1 MGEKSPALRVVL
13 DTNTV
18 VSALLF
24 PRGQLGWMRPV
35 WSEGGMLPLV
45 SADTVRE
52 LIRVL
57 AYPKFEL
64 DRADINATLSAY
76 LPFIETLAVE
86 GVPSNQPA
94 CRDPDDQMFVDLAT
108 VGEAEVLVSG
118 DAALHEMAGQVPFAI
133 ETPAIFKTRFEHR

>member
-24 PRGQLGWMRPV
+24 PRGQLGWMRQI
-35 WSEGGMLPLV
+35 WSDGGMLPLV

-52 LIRVL
+52 LIRVM

-64 DRADINATLSAY
+64 DRGDINAALSAY
-76 LPFIETLAVE
+76 LPFAETLAVE
-86 GVPSNQPA
+86 AAPSSQPA

-108 VGEAEVLVSG
+108 AGEAEVLVSG
-118 DAALHEMAGQVPFAI
+118 DAELHEMAGQVSFAI
-133 ETPAIFKTRFEHR
+133 ETPAVFRTRFER

>member
-24 PRGQLGWMRPV
+24 PRGQLGWMRQV

-86 GVPSNQPA
+86 GVPCRPISRRAAIQTIRCSSTSQPSA
-94 CRDPDDQMFVDLAT
+94 KQK
-108 VGEAEVLVSG
+108 SW
-118 DAALHEMAGQVPFAI
+118 
-133 ETPAIFKTRFEHR
+133 

>member
-24 PRGQLGWMRPV
+24 PRGQLGWMRQV
-35 WSEGGMLPLV
+35 GSEGGMLPLV
-45 SADTVRE
+45 SADAVRE

-64 DRADINATLSAY
+64 DQADINARIRTAQVSA
-76 LPFIETLAVE
+76 A
-86 GVPSNQPA
+86 Q
-94 CRDPDDQMFVDLAT
+94 
-108 VGEAEVLVSG
+108 
-118 DAALHEMAGQVPFAI
+118 
-133 ETPAIFKTRFEHR
+133 